1 MGDALLPS
9 IIVLLTVIAIAS
21 AVVLVRA
28 AVAKPRIGALTERAG
43 IAVVIALFGIV
54 YSAVAVNTE
63 MGHAMFASEAAR
75 LGVRATVIVL
85 LGIPAWWTFLYLT
98 GRLR

>member
-1 MGDALLPS
+1 MGDAVLPS
-9 IIVLLTVIAIAS
+9 VIVLLTVIAVAS

-43 IAVVIALFGIV
+43 VAVVIALFGVV
-54 YSAVAVNTE
+54 YSIAAVNTE
-63 MGHAMFASEAAR
+63 LGSTLFDTDVAR
-75 LGVRATVIVL
+75 LGVRLTVIAL
-85 LGIPAWWTFLYLT
+85 LGIPAWWTVLYLT